1 MLAAVLVLADVDGAV
16 GIGDLRHGTFTFASG
31 AVYVGEYQDSKQHGQ
46 GKYTYGSG
54 SFELSFYVA
63 GKQSGESV
71 WFSQGSLEGLAT
83 PSQEGPSVGPYRA
96 LEVILLKEKSHE
108 SCQVVREVN
117 KKLFWCKKRG
127 YTIYDVM

>member
-1 MLAAVLVLADVDGAV
+1 MLAAVLVLADVDGAA

-63 GKQSGESV
+63 NKQSGESV